1 MVITKNRLYPYDVI
15 LFPDELNMRRICDAH
30 SRGVYWGSFNPYVT
44 NPSTAQSP
52 TPTWYQP
59 YGREGNPAETGGLSD
74 AQQDIFYVFTLY
86 NPSDYS
92 ASTAQNPYHLYS
104 NAPLRW
110 FWLFKLIAKVV
121 LMIGQIVKTI
131 IDAVKAKDNTVTM
144 NHRPRVVFGGNPL
157 YEDPFITESEYT
169 S

>member
-1 MVITKNRLYPYDVI
+1 M
-15 LFPDELNMRRICDAH
+15 
-30 SRGVYWGSFNPYVT
+30 
-44 NPSTAQSP
+44 
-52 TPTWYQP
+52 
-59 YGREGNPAETGGLSD
+59 
-74 AQQDIFYVFTLY
+74 FTLY

-131 IDAVKAKDNTVTM
+131 IDSVRNRDNDNAVRS
-144 NHRPRVVFGGNPL
+144 HRPRVVFGGNPL
-157 YEDPFITESEYT
+157 YEEPFITESEYT
-169 S
+169 SQSARA